1 MIKIITA
8 QSYFGLFDALKNQLK
23 GKTQG
28 LDGRN
33 IVFCEEKSSLMAER
47 IICS

>member
-28 LDGRN
+28 L
-33 IVFCEEKSSLMAER
+33 A
-47 IICS
+47 